1 MNQIAMDRINLLLSK
16 LRQPVHI
23 SFIASN
29 ILREPISKTKEILDD
44 LKNEGIIEES
54 ELAKDYFHVS
64 SRPDTH

>member
-1 MNQIAMDRINLLLSK
+1 MDKINLLLSK

-29 ILREPISKTKEILDD
+29 ILREPIGKTKEILDG

-54 ELAKDYFHVS
+54 DLAKGYFHVS
-64 SRPDTH
+64 SKTETH